1 MYALIPAEVDF
12 GPVTSAISEIAGALP
27 AVITAALGVSIL
39 VFGASF
45 VWRKAKS
52 IMGS

>member
-1 MYALIPAEVDF
+1 MLPMEVDF
-12 GPVTSAISEIAGALP
+12 GPVTSAISEISAALP

-45 VWRKAKS
+45 VWRKAKN